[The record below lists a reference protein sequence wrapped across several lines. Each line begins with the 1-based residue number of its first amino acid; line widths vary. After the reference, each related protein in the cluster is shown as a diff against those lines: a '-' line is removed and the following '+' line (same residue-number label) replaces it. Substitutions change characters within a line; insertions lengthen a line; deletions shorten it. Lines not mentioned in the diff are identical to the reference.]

1 MSTLLKARD
10 CQAQFGVRSFEA
22 AYASGGAH
30 KDSGALQISET
41 DFEAASAHESAEPQS
56 KIPPSELEQLKT
68 YASDLEKQLEHARA
82 EFEKQRQEG
91 FAEGLAEGRTLAR
104 DKEQERLDLLSQ
116 GISEARDLL
125 SDRVDQSQSLAIAI
139 AHAALARIIGNRG
152 SYADLVADI
161 IIHRATELKSELILG
176 VKVSSEDFE
185 NQAALEK
192 LGPKTG
198 RTDISAD
205 HRLQSGACLF
215 ALSLGHMDAS
225 LPTQWTKLTELF
237 ARLEDKDGL
246 S

>member
-10 CQAQFGVRSFEA
+10 THAQFGVRSFEA
-22 AYASGGAH
+22 SYASGGAH

-68 YASDLEKQLEHARA
+68 YTADLEKQLEHARA
-82 EFEKQRQEG
+82 QFKKQRQEG
-91 FAEGLAEGRTLAR
+91 FAEGLLEGRKLAQG
-104 DKEQERLDLLSQ
+104 KEQEKLDLLSQ

-139 AHAALARIIGNRG
+139 AHAALLRIVGDRG
-152 SYADLVADI
+152 HYAELVADI
-161 IIHRATELKSELILG
+161 IAHRAQELKSELILG
-176 VKVSSEDFE
+176 VKVSAEDFGT
-185 NQAALEK
+185 QAALEE
-192 LGPKTG
+192 LGQRTG

-246 S
+246 P

>member
-10 CQAQFGVRSFEA
+10 THAQFGVRSFEA
-22 AYASGGAH
+22 SYASGGAH
-30 KDSGALQISET
+30 KDSGPLEISGT
-41 DFEAASAHESAEPQS
+41 AFEAASAHESAEPQS

-68 YASDLEKQLEHARA
+68 YAADLEKQLEHARA
-82 EFEKQRQEG
+82 EFEKQRKEG
-91 FAEGLAEGRTLAR
+91 FAEGLLEGHKRAQ
-104 DKEQERLDLLSQ
+104 DKEQEKLDLLTQ

-161 IIHRATELKSELILG
+161 IIHRATELKAELILG
-176 VKVSSEDFE
+176 VKVSSEDFR
-185 NQAALEK
+185 NQAALEE
-192 LGPKTG
+192 LGQKTG
-198 RTDISAD
+198 RTDISA
-205 HRLQSGACLF
+205 HHSLQSGACLF

-246 S
+246 P